1 MSFDIAK
8 RISYLTTLIEQK
20 RSDLPDFPEKF
31 RMLKTYPG
39 FFGFFRISE
48 KMPDFDICIPDFR
61 VTHLITLVTL

>member
-31 RMLKTYPG
+31 RILKIYPDFCG
-39 FFGFFRISE
+39 FLRISE
-48 KMPDFDICIPDFR
+48 KIPEFAGF
-61 VTHLITLVTL
+61 

>member
-1 MSFDIAK
+1 MSVDIAK

-31 RMLKTYPG
+31 RILKIYPG

-48 KMPDFDICIPDFR
+48 KMPEFTGFR
-61 VTHLITLVTL
+61 HLHFRILELHI